1 MRRSKLSWSQPFE
14 RLAVAIVL
22 GAACLSASLSP
33 AAAAAAEPEPARLV
47 SLGKCLS
54 TNDAGIDGAPAVLS
68 TCTGSRGQQ
77 WKLPQRGF
85 SGPITGAGG
94 KCLDVTG
101 NNPAD
106 RTPIIVFSCH
116 GLPNQSW
123 RHEPDG
129 RIVGLGSKCLDVL
142 ASNTADGTPLIL
154 FPCNT
159 PTDNQLW
166 RAEQPSYFHSE
177 PLLSGANIVD
187 LAFSPAR
194 PRHVFAAA
202 LGHGILRSE
211 NDGRDFT
218 IVHRGVPAGGGAT
231 AVAVD
236 AVEPDIVLAVQNGQ
250 LLRSANGGSH
260 FSVVAGAPAGLVS
273 IATDPFT
280 ALRVVATDGTWVYE
294 SFDGG
299 LSFQP
304 HQFPA
309 QQQTGTL
316 RQLVFDPLVEG
327 RLWLAAA
334 AQCAFCTGA
343 DQGVYRSDDDSFLWT
358 KMLGDPTERVVAD
371 PGAAGHLYAI
381 QDRKLFRTAN
391 AGQSWQ
397 LVETFDSALTDVWVD
412 SHFPGRITAAHRSG
426 MSRSADGGATF
437 APVAFGIRQ
446 AVTGGAAEHVSRLL
460 WTGDLLLA
468 AMTAADHHLGRGL
481 WVSFSLGSTF
491 SLWNDTFAAE
501 HIADLDGFA
510 GGQQIWAAGRD
521 GIYYSGDGGVRYE
534 RSWELTKLEAP
545 EAVMVDPYDPTGRT
559 VYAAASRRA
568 GPSDGFLWK
577 TTDGGGHWQEVA
589 GTTGGSPIEVGGLI
603 ATSHGGKKIYL
614 TTIDGTLGGT
624 QYRGVLSS
632 ENGGVP
638 WKPLDLGVHV
648 ELLAKRPDDP
658 ALYAAGDALL
668 RSTDGG
674 ETWHQR
680 QQVPATAMTTFGD
693 ELFLA
698 GPGLFHSSGDQG
710 ATLESHDLPQ
720 AIAEPAALLATADRI
735 YLGDRAGGL
744 FASVDRGRSW
754 TALDLGLP
762 AAPVTSLLAAQGRL
776 YAGTAGAGLFQAAAL
791 PAKAPL
797 FFGGGRFT
805 ASIVWKDFLGQTGSG
820 QAAVWTDDSGFF
832 WFFDPNNVEVMVKL
846 LDARSY
852 NGHYWVFVGSLSNVE
867 FTLTVR
873 DEYNGAVRTYH
884 NPLGSFASFGDLG
897 AFVGESH
904 ISLAEG
910 PASAPIETKAAPA
923 AAASTPVVT
932 VGERFEISVAW
943 EDGFGQFGQG
953 LGRRVTGDTAAFTF
967 FSPTNTELVIKVLDG
982 RTINGHFWVFY
993 GALTNVGYV
1002 ITIKDLETGEQVLYH
1017 NPVGQF
1023 GSFGDITAF

>member
-1 MRRSKLSWSQPFE
+1 MRPSNLSWSQSSSF
-14 RLAVAIVL
+14 LAAALL
-22 GAACLSASLSP
+22 GAFCVSP
-33 AAAAAAEPEPARLV
+33 AAAAQPEPARLV

-54 TNDAGIDGAPAVLS
+54 TDDAGIDAAPAVIS
-68 TCTGSRGQQ
+68 SCTGRAGQQ
-77 WKLPQRGF
+77 WKLPPRGF
-85 SGPITGAGG
+85 SGPITGPGG

-106 RTPIIVFSCH
+106 RTPVIVFSCH

-123 RHEPDG
+123 RHELDG
-129 RIVGLGSKCLDVL
+129 RIVGLGGKCLDVL
-142 ASNTADGTPLIL
+142 ESGTTDGTPLIL
-154 FPCNT
+154 FPCT

-166 RAEQPSYFHSE
+166 RAEQQNHFNSE
-177 PLLSGANIVD
+177 PLLSGANLVD

-194 PRHVFAAA
+194 PGQLFAAA

-211 NDGRDFT
+211 NGGADFT
-218 IVHRGVPAGGGAT
+218 LAHRGVPDGGGAT

-236 AVEPDIVLAVQNGQ
+236 PLQPDIVLAIQDGQ
-250 LLRSANGGSH
+250 LLRSANGGRH
-260 FSVVAGAPAGLVS
+260 FATVAESPANLVG
-273 IATDPFT
+273 IATDPFRT
-280 ALRVVATDGTWVYE
+280 GRALATDGTSIFE
-294 SFDGG
+294 SVDGG
-299 LSFQP
+299 LSFLVHP
-304 HQFPA
+304 FPA
-309 QQQTGTL
+309 QQQSGTL
-316 RQLVFDPLVEG
+316 RQLLFDPLVPG
-327 RLWLAAA
+327 RIWLAAA

-343 DQGVYRSDDDSFLWT
+343 DQGVYFSDGGSYPLPWT
-358 KMLGDPTERVVAD
+358 KVWSEPTQRVVAD
-371 PGAAGHLYAI
+371 RNAAGQIYAL
-381 QDRKLFRTAN
+381 QDEKLLRTTD
-391 AGQSWQ
+391 GGDTWQ
-397 LVETFDSALTDVWVD
+397 VVEIFDSTLQDVWVD
-412 SHFPGRITAAHRSG
+412 SAFAGHIVAAHLSG
-426 MSRSADGGATF
+426 LSRSTDGGATF
-437 APVAFGIRQ
+437 QPVAIDLRTEAGGENAEYISRLLWNEGRLLA
-446 AVTGGAAEHVSRLL
+446 AVTSDDHHLGSGLWVSGNLGGSFSLASDAFAAEHV
-460 WTGDLLLA
+460 
-468 AMTAADHHLGRGL
+468 
-481 WVSFSLGSTF
+481 
-491 SLWNDTFAAE
+491 
-501 HIADLDGFA
+501 ADLDGFA
-510 GGQQIWAAGRD
+510 SGQHQQIWAAGRD
-521 GIYYSGDGGVRYE
+521 GIYVSSDGGVRYE
-534 RSWELTKLEAP
+534 RSHPLEGLETAK
-545 EAVMVDPYDPTGRT
+545 AVLVDPYDPTGRT

-568 GPSDGFLWK
+568 GVSDGFLWK
-577 TTDGGGHWQEVA
+577 TTDGGANWQKLA
-589 GTTGGSPIEVGGLI
+589 GTSGGLPIEVGGLI

-614 TTIDGTLGGT
+614 TTIDGTLGG
-624 QYRGVLSS
+624 QYRGVIIS
-632 ENGGVP
+632 ENDGAPP

-648 ELLAKRPDDP
+648 ELLAKRPDDA

-680 QQVPATAMTTFGD
+680 QTVLATAMATFGD

-710 ATLESHDLPQ
+710 ATLESFDLPQ
-720 AIAEPAALLATADRI
+720 AIAEPASLLATADRI

-762 AAPVTSLLAAQGRL
+762 AAPVTSLYFAEGRL
-776 YAGTAGAGLFQAAAL
+776 YAGTAGAGLRQAPVE

-832 WFFDPNNVEVMVKL
+832 WFFDPNNVEVMVKI

-873 DEYNGAVRTYH
+873 DEFTGRERTYR

-897 AFVGESH
+897 AFAGESH
-904 ISLAEG
+904 ITGLGG
-910 PASAPIETKAAPA
+910 PPVEMKAATLVA
-923 AAASTPVVT
+923 APSAAVSTPKVT

-943 EDGFGQFGQG
+943 EDGFGQFGEG

-982 RTINGHFWVFY
+982 RAINGQFWVFY

-1002 ITIKDLETGEQVLYH
+1002 ITIKDLETGQQVLYQ

>member
-1 MRRSKLSWSQPFE
+1 MRRSNLSWLQPLIHFAAAM
-14 RLAVAIVL
+14 LL

-33 AAAAAAEPEPARLV
+33 AAAAEPEPARLV

-54 TNDAGIDGAPAVLS
+54 TNDAGIDAAPAVLS
-68 TCTGSRGQQ
+68 ACTGRRGQQ
-77 WKLPQRGF
+77 WKLPPRGF
-85 SGPITGAGG
+85 SGPIVGAGG

-116 GLPNQSW
+116 GLPNQAW
-123 RHEPDG
+123 RHELDG
-129 RIVGLGSKCLDVL
+129 RIVGLGGKCLDVL
-142 ASNTADGTPLIL
+142 ESNTADGTPLIL
-154 FPCNT
+154 FPCT

-166 RAEQPSYFHSE
+166 RAEQPNQFHSE
-177 PLLSGANIVD
+177 PLVSGANLVD
-187 LAFSPAR
+187 LAFSASR
-194 PRHVFAAA
+194 PGHVFAAA
-202 LGHGILRSE
+202 PGHGILRSE
-211 NDGRDFT
+211 NGGQDF
-218 IVHRGVPAGGGAT
+218 ILAHRGVPAGGGAT

-236 AVEPDIVLAVQNGQ
+236 ALRPDVVLALEDGQ
-250 LLRSANGGSH
+250 LLRSANGGRH
-260 FSVVAGAPAGLVS
+260 FATVAGAPADLVS
-273 IATDPFT
+273 IATDPFQGGR
-280 ALRVVATDGTWVYE
+280 AVATDGTTVFE
-294 SFDGG
+294 SLDGG
-299 LSFQP
+299 LSFRSHP
-304 HQFPA
+304 FPA

-316 RQLVFDPLVEG
+316 RQLLFDPIEPG

-334 AQCAFCTGA
+334 ARCAFCTGA
-343 DQGVYRSDDDSFLWT
+343 DQGVYLSDLYSFQWT
-358 KMLGDPTERVVAD
+358 KVLSDPTERVVAD
-371 PGAAGHLYAI
+371 KGAFGHLFAI
-381 QDRKLFRTAN
+381 QDKKLLRTTD
-391 AGQSWQ
+391 GGDTWQ
-397 LVETFDSALTDVWVD
+397 VVEVFDSALQDVWVD
-412 SHFPGRITAAHRSG
+412 SAFAGHIVAAHLSG
-426 MSRSADGGATF
+426 LSRSTDGGAIF
-437 APVAFGIRQ
+437 QPVAIGLRTD
-446 AVTGGAAEHVSRLL
+446 AGDEKVEYVSRLL
-460 WTGDLLLA
+460 WNEGRLLA
-468 AMTAADHHLGRGL
+468 AVIGADHHLGSGL
-481 WVSFSLGSTF
+481 WVSGNLGGSFSLASKA
-491 SLWNDTFAAE
+491 FAAE
-501 HIADLDGFA
+501 DVADLDGFA
-510 GGQQIWAAGRD
+510 GGQHQQIWAAGRD
-521 GIYYSGDGGVRYE
+521 GIYVSGDGGVRYE
-534 RSWELTKLEAP
+534 RSHPLEGLETAK
-545 EAVMVDPYDPTGRT
+545 AVLVDPYDPTGRT

-568 GPSDGFLWK
+568 GVSDAFLWK
-577 TTDGGGHWQEVA
+577 TTDGGANWQELA
-589 GTTGGSPIEVGGLI
+589 GTSGGLPIEVGGLI

-614 TTIDGTLGGT
+614 TTIDGTLGG

-632 ENGGVP
+632 EDGGQV
-638 WKPLDLGVHV
+638 WKPLHLGVHV
-648 ELLAKRPDDP
+648 ELLAKRPDDA
-658 ALYAAGDALL
+658 ALYAAGDALF
-668 RSTDGG
+668 RSIDGG
-674 ETWHQR
+674 ETWQQR
-680 QQVPATAMTTFGD
+680 QTVLATAMTTFGN

-710 ATLESHDLPQ
+710 ATLQSFELPPT
-720 AIAEPAALLATADRI
+720 IAEPASLLATADRI

-762 AAPVTSLLAAQGRL
+762 EAPVTALYLAGGRL
-776 YAGTAGAGLFQAAAL
+776 YAGTAGAGLYQAAAL

-805 ASIVWKDFLGQTGSG
+805 ASIVWTDFLGQTGSG

-867 FTLTVR
+867 FTLTLR
-873 DEYNGAVRTYH
+873 DEFTGAVRTYH

-910 PASAPIETKAAPA
+910 PPRAPVETKAAPV

-932 VGERFEISVAW
+932 VGERFEISVDW

-982 RTINGHFWVFY
+982 RNINGHFWVFY